1 MALAA
6 VINQVAPLHFA
17 RGSRTGARTAAD
29 FTITLPFEPKFV
41 KVVNLTNKISGEW
54 ADVNA
59 SNLNQLIRTAANL
72 GTYPASYNISVA
84 NNIVTVIVATSGLE
98 SDNNAV
104 YWEAWG

>member
-6 VINQVAPLHFA
+6 VVNQVAPLHLV
-17 RGSRTGARTAAD
+17 RGSRTGTRTAAD

-41 KVVNLTNKISGEW
+41 KVVDLTARVSGEW

-59 SNLNQLIRTAANL
+59 SNLNQLIRTAANI

-84 NNIVTVIVATSGLE
+84 NNVVTVIVATSGLE
-98 SDNNAV
+98 TDNDVV